1 MDRSKRLIRIGG
13 RASALAVAQTRLVM
27 EAVAASHPELELELV
42 TLRTTGDR
50 TMKPFAEV
58 TDPAG
63 IKGLFTLELEQA
75 LLGGTIDLA
84 VHSLKDVPMRM
95 DERLPIVAYSKRGD
109 PRDALVLPLG
119 RERING
125 PIACSS
131 ARRRLQL
138 ARLFPGHEVVPV
150 RGNVQTRLRKLEEGR
165 FGALILAASGLD
177 RLGLISRVSRF
188 FSVSEMIPAGGQG
201 ILACQGRFG
210 EDYAYLDVVRD
221 RDSEDRALAERA
233 FVAAL
238 GGGCALPVAAHA
250 VIDGE
255 TLTLTGLYMDEALGI
270 YNKGTISGPR
280 GEAQRLGLKLAA
292 RLKGA
297 KPKEEKGL

>member
-1 MDRSKRLIRIGG
+1 MERKRLIKIGG
-13 RASALAVAQTRLVM
+13 RASALAVAQSRLVM
-27 EAVAASHPELELELV
+27 DAIAAAHPELELELV

-75 LLGGTIDLA
+75 LLSGAIDLA
-84 VHSLKDVPMRM
+84 VHSLKDVPMKL
-95 DERLPIVAYSKRGD
+95 DDRLPIVACSRRGD
-109 PRDALVLPLG
+109 PRDALVLPPG
-119 RERING
+119 SKTING

-150 RGNVQTRLRKLEEGR
+150 RGNVQTRLRKLDEGQ

-177 RLGLISRVSRF
+177 RLGLSSRVSRR
-188 FSVSEMIPAGGQG
+188 FSIDEMLPAAGQG
-201 ILACQGRFG
+201 ILACQGRAD
-210 EDYAYLDVVRD
+210 EDYDYLDAVRD
-221 RDSEDRALAERA
+221 KDSWDCAAAERA
-233 FVAAL
+233 FIAAL

-250 VIDGE
+250 VAEGDN
-255 TLTLTGLYMDEALGI
+255 LTLTGLYMDEALRI
-270 YNKGTISGPR
+270 YNRGAISGPR
-280 GEAQRLGLKLAA
+280 GEARGLGLELAV
-292 RLKGA
+292 RLKDMNLREG
-297 KPKEEKGL
+297 KGL